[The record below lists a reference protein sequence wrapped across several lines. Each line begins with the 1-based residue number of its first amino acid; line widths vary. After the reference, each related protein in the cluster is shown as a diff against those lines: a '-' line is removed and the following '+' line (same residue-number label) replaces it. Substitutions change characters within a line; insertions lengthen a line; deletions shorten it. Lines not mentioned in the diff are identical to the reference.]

1 MSFRKEINLI
11 KINVITKCQWCQNEF
26 QPRESGGSPQ
36 KFCGRDCKRLFEK
49 SIRQWASNKYS
60 KGTLKI
66 DELQHMHSLETEKD
80 ER

>member
-1 MSFRKEINLI
+1 MTSQCE
-11 KINVITKCQWCQNEF
+11 WCQEEF

-66 DELQHMHSLETEKD
+66 GELQHTHSLETEKD

>member
-11 KINVITKCQWCQNEF
+11 KKNCQWCQKDF

-36 KFCGRDCKRLFEK
+36 KFCDRDCKRLFEK

-60 KGTLKI
+60 KGSLKLP
-66 DELQHMHSLETEKD
+66 ELHHTHSLETEKE